1 MKKLSLIEEEKIV
14 NNYKGQAI
22 LKYCKEIGYSYPIVK
37 KVLVKYNLS
46 SVRAMTYLNREDKE
60 KALELYKSG
69 KNGPEIAKLFN
80 ISDATVGNILK
91 ENNVKSRCNSIS
103 SRKHLYNE
111 NFFDDIDTEAKAYW
125 LGFIYADGCISERNN
140 IPSQLQINI
149 SIKDKGHLVKFYR
162 DLNHSDS
169 PKIITSFTKGAYRK
183 YEIISIRNK
192 KLIAGL
198 LKHGVTPRKS
208 FSTLFPYQIPKE
220 MYRHFIRGYWDGDG
234 SITKNPNRKSLKAIG
249 TYDFLKAIQDIY
261 CLENLLLTK
270 TKISLC
276 NRYSE
281 ELYTISKDGT
291 NQAKLL
297 ADYLYK
303 DASVYLDRKYNIY
316 KQHYN

>member
-46 SVRAMTYLNREDKE
+46 SVRKMTYLNKE
-60 KALELYKSG
+60 EKQKVLELYKSG
-69 KNGPEIAKLFN
+69 KNGPEILKTFN
-80 ISDATVGNILK
+80 ISTISNILK
-91 ENNVKSRCNSIS
+91 ENNIKARCNSIS
-103 SRKHLYNE
+103 SRKHSYNE
-111 NFFDDIDTEAKAYW
+111 KFFDVIDTEAKAYW
-125 LGFIYADGCISERNN
+125 LGFIYADGCVSERNN

-149 SIKDKGHLVKFYR
+149 SIKDKGHLVKFYK

-169 PKIITSFTKGAYRK
+169 PKIITSFTKGDYRQ

-192 KLIAGL
+192 KLVEGL

-208 FSTLFPYQIPKE
+208 FTTLFPYEIPKE

-234 SITKNPNRKSLKAIG
+234 SIIKNTHKKYLSFVG
-249 TYDFLKAIQDIY
+249 TPDFLKSIQEIY
-261 CLENLLLTK
+261 CLENPSLTK
-270 TKISLC
+270 TKIL
-276 NRYSE
+276 
-281 ELYTISKDGT
+281 ISYKHKKPLAVLSKGGN

-303 DASVYLDRKYNIY
+303 GATVYLNRKYNIY

>member
-37 KVLVKYNLS
+37 RVLVKYNLS
-46 SVRAMTYLNREDKE
+46 SVRTMTYLNKEDRQKV
-60 KALELYKSG
+60 LELYNSG
-69 KNGPEIAKLFN
+69 KNTPEIAKLFN
-80 ISDATVGNILK
+80 ISDSTVSHILK
-91 ENNVKSRCNSIS
+91 ENNVKARSNSIS

-111 NFFDDIDTEAKAYW
+111 RFFDDINTEAKAYW
-125 LGFIYADGCISERNN
+125 LGFIYADGCISTRNK

-149 SIKDKGHLVKFYR
+149 SIKDKGHLVKFYK

-169 PKIITSFTKGAYRK
+169 PKIITSFTQGKDRD
-183 YEIISIRNK
+183 YEVISIRNK
-192 KLIAGL
+192 KLVAGL
-198 LKHGVTPRKS
+198 LKHGVTPCKS
-208 FSTLFPYQIPKE
+208 FTTLFPYQIPKE

-234 SITKNPNRKSLKAIG
+234 SIAKNPKHKALKVIG
-249 TYDFLKAIQDIY
+249 TYDFLKSIQDIY
-261 CLENLLLTK
+261 CLENPLLTK

-276 NRYSE
+276 NRYSK
-281 ELYTISKDGT
+281 ELYTISKDGS

-303 DASVYLDRKYNIY
+303 DAAVYLDRKYNIY
-316 KQHYN
+316 KEHYN